1 MSQQREILTWEG
13 FGVASHDLALKIAAS
28 GFEPDMILAIARG
41 GLASH
46 VRKYGDSDLY
56 EDRRGDV
63 TAIVGPRRRWGLRG
77 GGAVER
83 DLVFSTDGSCFEC
96 ITGAAAR

>member
-41 GLASH
+41 GLFLA
-46 VRKYGDSDLY
+46 
-56 EDRRGDV
+56 
-63 TAIVGPRRRWGLRG
+63 
-77 GGAVER
+77 GALGYSLAVKN
-83 DLVFSTDGSCFEC
+83 T
-96 ITGAAAR
+96 